1 MKLIFPLIKVFI
13 ISVDFSISVST
24 FHVPKQILL
33 SWINFFTH
41 ACSQRCEN
49 SWVFFIASRWRC
61 NDPCSLIWHCT
72 RAIQCVTYD
81 RWPSIHTILHF
92 IHVIESSYIGCW
104 LPNTTLSF
112 YLGFGLAMNRKAYR
126 KLPFM
131 NFSFLLLHI
140 YLTPIPI
147 W

>member
-1 MKLIFPLIKVFI
+1 VFI
-13 ISVDFSISVST
+13 ISMDFSISVPI

-33 SWINFFTH
+33 SWTNFFTH

-49 SWVFFIASRWRC
+49 SWVFFTASRWRC
-61 NDPCSLIWHCT
+61 NNPWSLIWHCT
-72 RAIQCVTYD
+72 RAIQCVTFN
-81 RWPSIHTILHF
+81 RWPSIHIIFYL
-92 IHVIESSYIGCW
+92 IHVIESQLTLVVDYLTQPSPFTWALDW
-104 LPNTTLSF
+104 LWS
-112 YLGFGLAMNRKAYR
+112 KACR

-140 YLTPIPI
+140 YLTSIPI